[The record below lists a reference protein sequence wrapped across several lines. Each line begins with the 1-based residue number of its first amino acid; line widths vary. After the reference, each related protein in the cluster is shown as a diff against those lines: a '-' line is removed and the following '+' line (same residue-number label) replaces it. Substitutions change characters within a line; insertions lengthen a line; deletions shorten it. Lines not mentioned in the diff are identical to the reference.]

1 MHHPDGRWRLKAND
15 GMKYRK
21 PFLLCLLFLCL
32 SLQKSLAS
40 AQPRS
45 PQEVVD
51 LFMQVYGTERMREIL
66 PFTLP
71 GFRDSQEPEV
81 WLLWTNWILKHIEYV
96 RLGSVIRNVTIKGG
110 EATVVVA
117 ARIGT
122 RAGTAH
128 QTEIYQLLLTDQGWK
143 LLDFTVQDRT
153 IENPP
158 PGSVT

>member
-1 MHHPDGRWRLKAND
+1 
-15 GMKYRK
+15 MKYRK
-21 PFLLCLLFLCL
+21 PFLLCLLFLFLCL

-66 PFTLP
+66 PLTLP
-71 GFRDSQEPEV
+71 GFRDGQEPEV

-96 RLGSVIRNVTIKGG
+96 RLGGVIRNVTIKGG